1 MAYYEEVVQPLQW
14 CVMDI
19 QRAGMLIDMAKVQQY
34 TALIEQQLKE
44 EQDAWQKL
52 LGHKFNPNASQ
63 QVLSLF
69 HDDFRIPLKNK
80 KGENSA
86 DVLTLLLTTIDHPTL
101 PIVEAIISYRELI
114 KDRGTYLRPEPWP
127 DGRVRSQFR
136 VYGTLTWRL
145 SSKEPDL
152 QNIPR
157 EARHG
162 VYIKNIYIAPPGRS
176 LGELDYS
183 ALEDRIPAYASGCS
197 KLIGMFE
204 RGENTHLYRAGI
216 IFGKPLTSK
225 DEDPK
230 KYSFAKRLRYS
241 RGYGASV
248 LTVAQKLLEDSHEW
262 HPPSEIGPM
271 LKAMDDDVPE
281 IMAWHNQ
288 CWADSEKTGL
298 SFDGFGIPR
307 VLFEPPTQRR
317 QVAYSD
323 PTQRTASGIMNRA
336 MVRYYHAKRKGH
348 FHKNTLLICQVH
360 DSLMMEADDDY
371 IEQDMQK
378 LKVLMEEPVDIFGRK
393 GVLFPVEGKA
403 GKSWGSMKSK
413 PLDTGLKS

>member
-1 MAYYEEVVQPLQW
+1 MAYYEDVVRQLQW

-19 QRAGMLIDMAKVQQY
+19 QRAGMLIDMQLVSDY
-34 TALIEQQLKE
+34 TALIESKLE
-44 EQDAWQKL
+44 EERNAWHKL
-52 LGHKFNPNASQ
+52 LGYKFNPSSSQ

-69 HDDFRIPLKNK
+69 ADEFRIALKNK
-80 KGENSA
+80 KGERSA
-86 DVLTLLLTTIDHPTL
+86 DVLTMLLTTLDHPTL
-101 PIVEAIISYRELI
+101 PIVEAIIAYRELV
-114 KDRGTYLRPEPWP
+114 KDRGTYLKPEPWP
-127 DGRVRSQFR
+127 DGRVRSNFR

-145 SSKEPDL
+145 SSREPDL

-162 VYIKNIYIAPPGRS
+162 IYIKNIYIAPPGRS

-204 RGENTHLYRAGI
+204 RGENTHLYRAGLI
-216 IFGKPLTSK
+216 YGKPLSSK
-225 DEDPK
+225 NEDPK
-230 KYSFAKRLRYS
+230 KYAFAKRLRYS
-241 RGYGASV
+241 RGYGASI

-288 CWADSEKTGL
+288 CWADSEKSGV
-298 SFDGFGIPR
+298 SYDGFGVPR
-307 VLFEPPTQRR
+307 VLFEPPGNRR

-336 MVRYYHAKRKGH
+336 MVRYYEAQRKGH
-348 FHKNTLLICQVH
+348 FHKNTFLNCQVH
-360 DSLMMEADDDY
+360 DSLMLEADDDY
-371 IEQDMQK
+371 IIQDMHK
-378 LKVLMEEPVDIFGRK
+378 LRELMEIPVDIFGLK
-393 GVLFPVEGKA
+393 QIKFPVEGKV
-403 GKSWGSMKSK
+403 GKSWGNMKS
-413 PLDTGLKS
+413 L